1 MRVYGIYAGTWAHAW
16 RSEDTLQNQPPSS
29 TFTWVTGPQARLAS
43 TYTCLAISSAPRLAF
58 YFLVL
63 ASFPLRSLFCS
74 WSRAREP
81 HSNEDF
87 WLGTHRSHL
96 PWSVNVFQAW
106 RSCTRFLWLLSLKL
120 LTFLW
125 ATWPITSHGHGRGRS
140 NVTTLSQVEQWAI
153 KRRTLKPFWV

>member
-1 MRVYGIYAGTWAHAW
+1 MYGIYAGMREHAW
-16 RSEDTLQNQPPSS
+16 RDASTRMEVRGHSAESAPTPSTLS
-29 TFTWVTGPQARLAS
+29 WVTGSQAHLAS

-74 WSRAREP
+74 WSRAREL
-81 HSNEDF
+81 HSSGDF

-96 PWSVNVFQAW
+96 PGSVNVFQAW
-106 RSCTRFLWLLSLKL
+106 RPCMCFLWLLSLKL

-125 ATWPITSHGHGRGRS
+125 AFWPITSHGHGQR
-140 NVTTLSQVEQWAI
+140 VV
-153 KRRTLKPFWV
+153 KCH